1 MAPVSALHNE
11 KCPRCGSGLV
21 HLEWHE
27 RINAQEAQEL
37 WPCWNCK
44 SEFVDRRRV
53 GRDGVVSRRHH
64 RTILYEP
71 ACLIK

>member
-27 RINAQEAQEL
+27 RINAQQTQEL
-37 WPCWNCK
+37 WRCWNCK
-44 SEFVDRRRV
+44 SEFVTAV
-53 GRDGVVSRRHH
+53 ESDGAESSAADI
-64 RTILYEP
+64 TEP
-71 ACLIK
+71 FFTNLLV